1 MQSNVCTSIESLRYC
16 LQWFFDLKN
25 ILIKHFCFL
34 KTQENLIGNVQKVHD
49 ILQETTDVTDDTSD
63 ILTTSSGKTFSEKL
77 STNRGEKTVSENMIT
92 ESSEV
97 WENTGRSMPPF
108 SAQSTR
114 QTVPVEQVQ
123 NGAKMRSL
131 PRCALLLIVFVSL
144 CLSNFDISTFLR

>member
-1 MQSNVCTSIESLRYC
+1 M
-16 LQWFFDLKN
+16 KN
-25 ILIKHFCFL
+25 
-34 KTQENLIGNVQKVHD
+34 QENLKGNVQKVHD
-49 ILQETTDVTDDTSD
+49 ILHETTDVTDDTSD

-77 STNRGEKTVSENMIT
+77 STNGGETVIENIIT
-92 ESSEV
+92 ESSEA
-97 WENTGRSMPPF
+97 WENSGRSMPPF

>member
-1 MQSNVCTSIESLRYC
+1 VVLYFENFAI
-16 LQWFFDLKN
+16 
-25 ILIKHFCFL
+25 IHFCFL

-63 ILTTSSGKTFSEKL
+63 ILTTTSGGKTLSEKL
-77 STNRGEKTVSENMIT
+77 STNSGEKTVSENIIT

-97 WENTGRSMPPF
+97 WENTGRSIPPF

-114 QTVPVEQVQ
+114 QTMPVEQVQ
-123 NGAKMRSL
+123 NGGKIMRSL
-131 PRCALLLIVFVSL
+131 PRCALLLIVFVSF